1 MPATHDPGG
10 KVRRTV
16 APDVKSS
23 AVFGGLRNCYR
34 YRLVRSWDSSK
45 RPAMFVMMNP
55 STADL
60 LVDDPT
66 VAKCAW
72 YARTWG
78 YGGIY
83 VGNTFAYRATDKRL
97 LRLVAD
103 PKGPENEKHLIAMA
117 KAAGIVIFAYG
128 QPGCARLRP
137 CGLALAK
144 LVVQKTRIRPYVLRL
159 SKNGT
164 PCHPLYLPNW
174 LKPIIWDLEIGNS
187 RIAEASSNQRGRIP
201 IAR

>member
-1 MPATHDPGG
+1 
-10 KVRRTV
+10 
-16 APDVKSS
+16 
-23 AVFGGLRNCYR
+23 
-34 YRLVRSWDSSK
+34 
-45 RPAMFVMMNP
+45 MFVMMNP
-55 STADL
+55 STADP

-83 VGNTFAYRATDKRL
+83 VGNTFAYRATDKRR

-103 PKGPENEKHLIAMA
+103 PKGPENEAHLIAMA

-137 CGLALAK
+137 CGLAMAK
-144 LVVQKTRIRPYVLRL
+144 RIVQKTRIKPYVLKL
-159 SKNGT
+159 SKDGT
-164 PCHPLYLPNW
+164 PCHPLYLSNW
-174 LKPIIWDLEIGNS
+174 LKPILWNLEIGNR
-187 RIAEASSNQRGRIP
+187 RIAEASSNRRGRIP